1 MPQFSLWAYE
11 LVRNLD
17 DLDEIWKRLSERYG
31 DCLDIV
37 DLVIKDL
44 QDVVIPKFNQDQGFV
59 TLVDVLEKGLQDLT
73 AIDKRREIANAYT
86 VKLIEQKLPRRVMLR
101 WLEEEEKG
109 DSFNKFESLLTYL
122 EQERRK
128 TEKIMQQRNEVDKK
142 REEPIRTKSNKY
154 ITSYAMKGKN
164 DDYMKNNNN
173 FLILTKANHLTR
185 KCKDFLAKSAIE
197 RGQLIKDLD
206 ACKLCLSLSHVGMPC
221 PWEAKWNPCNVS
233 GCQEYHSRL
242 VHGCNI
248 QGVSYHIK
256 TSNSGVNQETDPNTL
271 LLIQNVRS
279 EREKILTFWDNGS
292 TISLVSKGYVMRNR
306 LKGVRVSYELV
317 TVGNIVQGPQNTIMH
332 EVPIIDRKGDVHII
346 KAYEINEICSN
357 IRLES

>member
-1 MPQFSLWAYE
+1 M
-11 LVRNLD
+11 
-17 DLDEIWKRLSERYG
+17 
-31 DCLDIV
+31 
-37 DLVIKDL
+37 
-44 QDVVIPKFNQDQGFV
+44 
-59 TLVDVLEKGLQDLT
+59 
-73 AIDKRREIANAYT
+73 
-86 VKLIEQKLPRRVMLR
+86 
-101 WLEEEEKG
+101 
-109 DSFNKFESLLTYL
+109 
-122 EQERRK
+122 
-128 TEKIMQQRNEVDKK
+128 
-142 REEPIRTKSNKY
+142 RTKRN
-154 ITSYAMKGKN
+154 IHVTSYAMKGK
-164 DDYMKNNNN
+164 DDYYMKNNNN
-173 FLILTKANHLTR
+173 CLIHSKANHLTR
-185 KCKDFLAKSAIE
+185 KCKDFLAKTAIE

-279 EREKILTFWDNGS
+279 VREKILIFWDNGS

-306 LKGVRVSYELV
+306 LKGVRVPYELV
-317 TVGNIVQGPQNTIMH
+317 TVGNIVQPQNTMMH

-357 IRLES
+357 IESTDMTGIVDLFTALKIDEVTRPTGEVDLLIGINFAQLHPNAIKKRKTLCFMKASLGQGSCWEVNTEILFARIE